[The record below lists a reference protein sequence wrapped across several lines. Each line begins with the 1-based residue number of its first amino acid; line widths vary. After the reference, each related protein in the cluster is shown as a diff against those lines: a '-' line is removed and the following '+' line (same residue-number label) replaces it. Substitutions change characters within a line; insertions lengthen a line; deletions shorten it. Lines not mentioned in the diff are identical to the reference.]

1 MRAVMGTEGLPGP
14 LLCLRSPQK
23 GDSPL
28 QTSMT
33 NERTPQL
40 PRLRAG
46 TEPETEREPC
56 PAVLCQGQDLP
67 TAPGGHRGG
76 AVGAIT
82 LPATCHRQSSRK
94 AND

>member
-14 LLCLRSPQK
+14 LLCLHSPQK

-46 TEPETEREPC
+46 TEPETERKPC
-56 PAVLCQGQDLP
+56 PAVLLP
-67 TAPGGHRGG
+67 GTRPAYSPRRAPWRCHGCHHTPCHLSQ
-76 AVGAIT
+76 AV
-82 LPATCHRQSSRK
+82 LKESE
-94 AND
+94 